1 MDLTARSG
9 PLFYAGQTFST
20 RSALPAGPD
29 LAVGRGF
36 SVRIP
41 FPPALRSASSRIGIH
56 GIPLTGFHRCLDFFS
71 GRLPVCAGD
80 NLFLRAPE
88 KIRPGAGVA
97 QLRARPG
104 LPAVSGAKKSRKK
117 VAKRFGGKEKSS
129 TFAIPFGKRGCE
141 RGEERHPDGHE
152 EIIDKTGTEV
162 QMKYR
167 NNKRERNREQTDRL
181 RDIEIIYDEEFDPG
195 SG

>member
-1 MDLTARSG
+1 MTTVRAG
-9 PLFYAGQTFST
+9 HVLFCVWS
-20 RSALPAGPD
+20 
-29 LAVGRGF
+29 
-36 SVRIP
+36 
-41 FPPALRSASSRIGIH
+41 
-56 GIPLTGFHRCLDFFS
+56 
-71 GRLPVCAGD
+71 PVCPGY
-80 NLFLRAPE
+80 NFLVRAPE

-97 QLRARPG
+97 QLRARQVVRLSGGPACGVRREKKSEKSCEKFGCLAG

-141 RGEERHPDGHE
+141 RGEERHPDGHG

-167 NNKRERNREQTDRL
+167 NNKRER
-181 RDIEIIYDEEFDPG
+181 
-195 SG
+195 